1 MMKKIT
7 QISVLT
13 ISIQLFSQCNI
24 IDVKPLKASEFLTFR
39 VEKDNAQCP
48 DCYQWTT
55 LGGSSKIE
63 GNNKK
68 NTVKLKNLSDGNSTL
83 SLVVLTANGIEECNK
98 TIEALAENREQE
110 NINLHEEANC
120 DIPSMKF
127 SEVKYDD
134 GKVLVLPD
142 SQNTN
147 FKYNWLVTYN
157 DDTKTESKDRI
168 SQFYYDKERLVNKIQ
183 LTISTKKC
191 VKINNKTYSAD
202 FWH

>member
-7 QISVLT
+7 QILVLT
-13 ISIQLFSQCNI
+13 ISTPLFSQCNI
-24 IDVKPLKASEFLTFR
+24 IEVKPLKASESLTFR
-39 VEKDNAQCP
+39 IEKDNAQCP

-55 LGGSSKIE
+55 LGTSSQIE

-68 NTVKLKNLSDGNSTL
+68 SVVKLKKNYAGNSTL
-83 SLVVLTANGIEECNK
+83 SLLVLTPNGVEECNT
-98 TIEALAENREQE
+98 TIESFAQNNENKG
-110 NINLHEEANC
+110 LEEENC

-142 SQNTN
+142 SHDTN
-147 FKYNWLVTYN
+147 FKYNWSVVYN

-168 SQFYYDKERLVNKIQ
+168 SQFYYDKDRLVNKIQ

-191 VKINNKTYSAD
+191 VKINNKTYSTD
-202 FWH
+202 FWY